1 MIGMLLSRFGL
12 KESADLQRFR
22 RNYAAFA
29 QNMRARRPIAGS
41 DPLGRR
47 RQS

>member
-1 MIGMLLSRFGL
+1 MIGKLSRFGL

-22 RNYAAFA
+22 RDYAVFA
-29 QNMRARRPIAGS
+29 QDLRARGPIAGS